1 MGAIFTGR
9 KRSPIL
15 PLPLDRCNIFTL
27 TTKWTITMLNR
38 LTVNLIS
45 FCFLALASPF
55 FVTAASS
62 ESPLIPTL
70 TPEQLASSAI
80 FVAAITVETNGVET
94 TKEYSAN
101 GSIAS
106 IIDKFKG
113 TTLKGEFPHYEDGV
127 SNMSGSLSL
136 RGALLTAQTNFTD
149 LAQDGKTY
157 HVETLKICLNATEC
171 QDFAQ
176 ILSQIQGVQGA
187 KKASSNKAVTAVSED
202 IWDQLVDWLKGKGG
216 TSLLSTIADTW
227 VEKTSI
233 DPVAGNPN
241 SLMGQLTKANFNLAT
256 NGILMGNTSGLDL
269 FSVAP
274 SYSQNTSNNHTIKT
288 AYLPLKYSHYFNSD
302 NAMFVTAPISY
313 NQVEQA
319 QTYSLALGLGYTHVF
334 IRNPH
339 VVWALTP
346 SVYAGAVGSV
356 DLGSGTLLY
365 DGALASRVLIPY
377 GAFTYGITND
387 LSYLKTAKVKIG
399 DVETPYDMKN
409 VLTSNGFDVT
419 YHLHKNFSVGGF
431 YTMTNV
437 LSGIDW
443 YVNSYNEVG
452 FKLAKLTDYKS
463 AMYDHMTLSAGY
475 LFGKHG
481 YKGGSL
487 TLGFNL

>member
-1 MGAIFTGR
+1 MLRRALLTITTF
-9 KRSPIL
+9 L
-15 PLPLDRCNIFTL
+15 LFTL
-27 TTKWTITMLNR
+27 NYNTLFAIN
-38 LTVNLIS
+38 TV
-45 FCFLALASPF
+45 P
-55 FVTAASS
+55 
-62 ESPLIPTL
+62 IPTL
-70 TPEQLASSAI
+70 ASGSELFIATI
-80 FVAAITVETNGVET
+80 SVQNAGQDSPT
-94 TKEYSAN
+94 TKTFRGN
-101 GSIAS
+101 GSMND
-106 IIDKFKG
+106 IIDKFQDADL
-113 TTLKGEFPHYEDGV
+113 TQEFSGGNGFNENT
-127 SNMSGSLSL
+127 SSISGSVSL
-136 RGALLTAQTNFTD
+136 RGVNVTAQVSSTNGVRTLHFCLGSTTCQNFT
-149 LAQDGKTY
+149 Q
-157 HVETLKICLNATEC
+157 
-171 QDFAQ
+171 
-176 ILSQIQGVQGA
+176 
-187 KKASSNKAVTAVSED
+187 AVTNSLNSSAKSAIDLSTTSV
-202 IWDQLVDWLKGKGG
+202 WDQLVDYLKGNGG
-216 TSLLSTIADTW
+216 TALLSTLADDW
-227 VEKTSI
+227 VKQTSI
-233 DPVAGNPN
+233 DPVAGNPD
-241 SLMGQLTKANFNLAT
+241 SFMGQLTKANFNLAA

-269 FSVAP
+269 FSAAP
-274 SYSQNTSNNHTIKT
+274 SYSQNTSNNLTIKS
-288 AYLPLKYSHYFNSD
+288 ANLPLKYSHYFNAD
-302 NAMFVTAPISY
+302 NAMFVSAPISY
-313 NQVEQA
+313 SQVEQA
-319 QTYSLALGLGYTHVF
+319 KTYSLALGLGYTHVF